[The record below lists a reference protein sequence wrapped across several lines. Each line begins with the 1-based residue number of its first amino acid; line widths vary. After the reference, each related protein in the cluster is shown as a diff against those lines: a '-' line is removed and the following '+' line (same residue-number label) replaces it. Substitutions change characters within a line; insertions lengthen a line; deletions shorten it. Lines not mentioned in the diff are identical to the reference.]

1 MTLTRSNTCVETVR
15 AHKLRRMGGYEMR
28 MSAVMEG
35 KTGYRGELRRKPA
48 KSIKSAAIAF
58 LNPKKEWSIFVYH
71 SIIDQHLETE
81 FNSLAKQWREDTLYY
96 SSLTDIC
103 FHPAYQTIMA
113 MGREALPFVFRELEK
128 QPDHWFYALKFMVR
142 EDVAKGAVNL
152 AEARLRWL
160 DWARREK
167 YLS

>member
-1 MTLTRSNTCVETVR
+1 MRTPAVI
-15 AHKLRRMGGYEMR
+15 GGR
-28 MSAVMEG
+28 V
-35 KTGYRGELRRKPA
+35 GYRGELRRKPA

-58 LNPKKEWSIFVYH
+58 LNPKKEWSIFVH
-71 SIIDQHLETE
+71 RSIIVQRLETE
-81 FNSLAKQWREDTLYY
+81 FNSLVKQWRDDTLYY

-113 MGREALPFVFRELEK
+113 MGKEVLPFVFKELET
-128 QPDHWFYALKFMVR
+128 QPDHWFYALKFIVR

-160 DWARREK
+160 NWARREK
-167 YLS
+167 YLT

>member
-1 MTLTRSNTCVETVR
+1 MILTRENTCGEIVR
-15 AHKLRRMGGYEMR
+15 THKLRRLGGYAMR
-28 MSAVMEG
+28 APSMMEG
-35 KTGYRGELRRKPA
+35 KIGYRGELRKNPA

-58 LNPKKEWSIFVYH
+58 LNPKKEWSVFIHH
-71 SIIDQHLETE
+71 SIIDQRLEAE
-81 FNSLAKQWREDTLYY
+81 FNSLVKQWREDTLYY

-113 MGREALPFVFRELEK
+113 MGKEVLPFVFRELEK
-128 QPDHWFYALKFMVR
+128 QPDHWFYALKFIVR

-160 DWARREK
+160 RWAKSGK